1 MSENNYNLLIRA
13 EHLTEI
19 ERWKEAI
26 PLLLKFLAHDP
37 QHYQANCYLS
47 LCHYYLDEFDKA
59 LEFAEKAIASEPE
72 EEWGHRLRS
81 IVLSKLG
88 RKKDSLKSA
97 EEAVRMAPEQ
107 AYSLQTLAFSYL
119 EANKIR
125 KAKEIGEKMR
135 ENFPESDATFFV
147 LGNIHLQSGNPY
159 EAENCFRESLR
170 FNPNNSLARN
180 NLGVAILEQER
191 QKPMVNR
198 DNSTSLFGNSV
209 HDEIAQHFTE
219 ALKLEPNN
227 PYVIENIKSNFSYS
241 PFLFVIISLLP
252 FLLLF
257 FLVMPAGAI
266 LLTLIG
272 LISVFNLTW
281 ETFKRR
287 RSATPEIKMFLKTS
301 KRKSFSEHFSLFKRI
316 FQNLV
321 VRNWLPHLFAVI
333 AVILKFFAIQSSAAE
348 ASKNSLISFS
358 VIIIIV
364 SGIWLA
370 IKIKRG

>member
-1 MSENNYNLLIRA
+1 MDGTENSYKLLLKA

-26 PLLLKFLAHDP
+26 PLLLQFLAQNP
-37 QHYQANCYLS
+37 QNYQANCNLS
-47 LCHYYLDEFDKA
+47 LCYYHLDEFDKA
-59 LEFAEKAIASEPE
+59 LDFAERAIAADPE

-88 RKKDSLKSA
+88 KKKESLKSA

-119 EANKIR
+119 ELNQTR
-125 KAKEIGEKMR
+125 KAKQIGERMR

-159 EAENCFRESLR
+159 EAENCFREALR

-198 DNSTSLFGNSV
+198 DNSVSLFGDSTQN
-209 HDEIAQHFTE
+209 EIAQHFTE

-227 PYVIENIKSNFSYS
+227 PYVIENIKLQFSYS

-257 FLVMPAGAI
+257 FLVMPAGAF
-266 LLTLIG
+266 LLGLIG
-272 LISVFNLTW
+272 LITLGNLSW
-281 ETFKRR
+281 DTFKRR
-287 RSATPEIKMFLKTS
+287 RYATPELKTFLKTT
-301 KRKSFSEHFSLFKRI
+301 KRNSISEHFAVFRRI
-316 FQNLV
+316 FHNIV
-321 VRNWLPHLFAVI
+321 WRNWLPHLFALI
-333 AVILKFFAIQSSAAE
+333 AVILKIVSDESYLE
-348 ASKNSLISFS
+348 DYLISLS

-370 IKIKRG
+370 VRIKKN